1 MMKLTKLTKTVMA
14 LGALVLIGQA
24 PLATAEI
31 TQPEKGVRCD
41 SEKQACRDRDG
52 LSVELTRKYY
62 GDRAAQR
69 VQRHLQGGGQAG
81 GGGGGGGGDGQTGG
95 GGGQAGGG
103 GGRPNSGGQAGG
115 GGGGAQGDA
124 FSPAAG
130 VTCVRSAQVC
140 YSAGMPHPFYTA
152 KYFGPGAASRISQ

>member
-81 GGGGGGGGDGQTGG
+81 GGGGGGGG
-95 GGGQAGGG
+95 GGQAGGG
-103 GGRPNSGGQAGG
+103 GRPNSGGQAGGGGGQAGG

>member
-14 LGALVLIGQA
+14 VGALVLIGQA

-69 VQRHLQGGGQAG
+69 VQRHLQGGGGGQAG
-81 GGGGGGGGDGQTGG
+81 GG

-103 GGRPNSGGQAGG
+103 GGRPNSGGQA